1 MVAKVKLPNTIPLTI
16 VQIINYLNIIG
27 ILFTTILWLSVF
39 EFFGVGW
46 TWSFFIIIA
55 TIILLLIMRYFIR
68 GLNRYDNQ
76 TKNIYLIIPV
86 IEVFIIIF
94 LIIDGLNF
102 NPIFLTLLT
111 AVALV
116 LPIFQIYAL
125 VYHKPTS
132 DYFKS

>member
-1 MVAKVKLPNTIPLTI
+1 MVAKEKLPNTIPLTI

-27 ILFTTILWLSVF
+27 ILCGAIFLLFVAEWLGFEWFLW
-39 EFFGVGW
+39 
-46 TWSFFIIIA
+46 FFIIIA

-76 TKNIYLIIPV
+76 TKNIFLILLV
-86 IEVFIIIF
+86 IEAFIIINLMIDTYFEIFYPVF
-94 LIIDGLNF
+94 LIF
-102 NPIFLTLLT
+102 T
-111 AVALV
+111 
-116 LPIFQIYAL
+116 IFQIYAL

>member
-1 MVAKVKLPNTIPLTI
+1 MVAKDKLPNTIPLTI

-27 ILFTTILWLSVF
+27 ILCGAIFLLFVAEWLGFEWFLWI
-39 EFFGVGW
+39 
-46 TWSFFIIIA
+46 FIIIA

-76 TKNIYLIIPV
+76 TKNIFLILLV
-86 IEVFIIIF
+86 IEAFIIINLMIETYFEILYPVF
-94 LIIDGLNF
+94 LIF
-102 NPIFLTLLT
+102 T
-111 AVALV
+111 
-116 LPIFQIYAL
+116 IFQIYAL

>member
-1 MVAKVKLPNTIPLTI
+1 MVAKDKLPNTIPLTI

-27 ILFTTILWLSVF
+27 ILCGAIFLLFVAEWLGFEWFLW
-39 EFFGVGW
+39 
-46 TWSFFIIIA
+46 FFIIIA

-76 TKNIYLIIPV
+76 TKNIFLILLV
-86 IEVFIIIF
+86 IEAFIIINLMIETYF
-94 LIIDGLNF
+94 EILY
-102 NPIFLTLLT
+102 PIFLIFT
-111 AVALV
+111 
-116 LPIFQIYAL
+116 IFQIYAL

>member
-1 MVAKVKLPNTIPLTI
+1 MVAKDKLPNTIPLTI

-27 ILFTTILWLSVF
+27 ILCGAIFLLLVAEWLGFEWFLW
-39 EFFGVGW
+39 
-46 TWSFFIIIA
+46 FFIIIA

-76 TKNIYLIIPV
+76 TKNIFLILLV
-86 IEVFIIIF
+86 IEAFIIINLMIETYFEILYPVF
-94 LIIDGLNF
+94 LIF
-102 NPIFLTLLT
+102 T
-111 AVALV
+111 
-116 LPIFQIYAL
+116 IFQIYAL

>member
-1 MVAKVKLPNTIPLTI
+1 MVDKDKLPNTIPLTI

-27 ILFTTILWLSVF
+27 ILCGAIFLLFVAEWLGFEWFLW
-39 EFFGVGW
+39 
-46 TWSFFIIIA
+46 FFIIIA

-76 TKNIYLIIPV
+76 TKNIFLILLV
-86 IEVFIIIF
+86 IEAFIIINLMIDTYF
-94 LIIDGLNF
+94 EIFYPVLLIF
-102 NPIFLTLLT
+102 T
-111 AVALV
+111 
-116 LPIFQIYAL
+116 IFQIYAL

>member
-1 MVAKVKLPNTIPLTI
+1 MVAKEKLPNTIPLTI

-27 ILFTTILWLSVF
+27 ILCGAIFLLFVAEWLGFEWFLW
-39 EFFGVGW
+39 
-46 TWSFFIIIA
+46 FFIIIA

-76 TKNIYLIIPV
+76 TKNIFLILLV
-86 IEVFIIIF
+86 IEAFIIINLMIDTYF
-94 LIIDGLNF
+94 EIFYPVLLIF
-102 NPIFLTLLT
+102 T
-111 AVALV
+111 
-116 LPIFQIYAL
+116 IFQIYAL

>member
-1 MVAKVKLPNTIPLTI
+1 MVAKDKLPNTIPLKI
-16 VQIINYLNIIG
+16 VQIINYLNVIG

-46 TWSFFIIIA
+46 AWSFFTIIA

-94 LIIDGLNF
+94 LIIDSF
-102 NPIFLTLLT
+102 DFKIYYPIP
-111 AVALV
+111 LV

-132 DYFKS
+132 DNFKS

>member
-1 MVAKVKLPNTIPLTI
+1 MVAKDKLPNTIPLTI

-27 ILFTTILWLSVF
+27 ILCGAIFLLFVAEWLGFEWFLW
-39 EFFGVGW
+39 
-46 TWSFFIIIA
+46 FFIIIA

-76 TKNIYLIIPV
+76 TKNIFLILLV
-86 IEVFIIIF
+86 IEAFIIINLMIETYFEILYPVF
-94 LIIDGLNF
+94 LIF
-102 NPIFLTLLT
+102 T
-111 AVALV
+111 
-116 LPIFQIYAL
+116 IFQIYAL

>member
-1 MVAKVKLPNTIPLTI
+1 MVAKDKLPNTIPLTI

-27 ILFTTILWLSVF
+27 ILCGAIFLLFVAEWLGFEWFLW
-39 EFFGVGW
+39 
-46 TWSFFIIIA
+46 FFIIIA

-76 TKNIYLIIPV
+76 TKNIFLILLV
-86 IEVFIIIF
+86 IEAFIIINLMIDTYF
-94 LIIDGLNF
+94 EIFYPILLIF
-102 NPIFLTLLT
+102 T
-111 AVALV
+111 
-116 LPIFQIYAL
+116 IFQIYAL

>member
-1 MVAKVKLPNTIPLTI
+1 MVAKEKLPNTIPLTI

-27 ILFTTILWLSVF
+27 ILCGAIFLLFVAEWLGFEWFLW
-39 EFFGVGW
+39 
-46 TWSFFIIIA
+46 FFIIIA

-76 TKNIYLIIPV
+76 TKNIFLILLV
-86 IEVFIIIF
+86 IEAFIIINLMIETYFEILYPVF
-94 LIIDGLNF
+94 LIF
-102 NPIFLTLLT
+102 T
-111 AVALV
+111 
-116 LPIFQIYAL
+116 IFQIYAL

>member
-1 MVAKVKLPNTIPLTI
+1 MVAKDKLPNTIPLKI
-16 VQIINYLNIIG
+16 VQIINYLNVIG

-39 EFFGVGW
+39 EFFGVPIAGW
-46 TWSFFIIIA
+46 FFTIIA

-102 NPIFLTLLT
+102 NFIVALLA

>member
-1 MVAKVKLPNTIPLTI
+1 MVAKDKLPNTIPLKI
-16 VQIINYLNIIG
+16 VQIINYLNVIG

-46 TWSFFIIIA
+46 AGYFFTIIA

-102 NPIFLTLLT
+102 NFIVALLA

-125 VYHKPTS
+125 LYHKPTS